1 MTWKMIA
8 GGTTIGG
15 EGSDNGTILRDE
27 EFCQRA
33 RITLE
38 KDSKTAPFSITCGIY
53 GWMFHA
59 RGFSSL
65 PEASEQYE
73 QMKAALSGILAHPAD
88 GPSDAAEHA
97 SFAAAIAEYVRRF
110 P

>member
-1 MTWKMIA
+1 MTWRMIA

-38 KDSKTAPFSITCGIY
+38 KEGKHAPFFISCGIY
-53 GWMFHA
+53 GWVFHT
-59 RGFSSL
+59 RDFSSL
-65 PEASEQYE
+65 PEASGEYE
-73 QMKAALSGILAHPAD
+73 RMKAALSGILAYPAD
-88 GPSDAAEHA
+88 GPSADAEYT
-97 SFAAAIAEYVRRF
+97 SFAAAIAEFIRSF